1 MLILEKNLI
10 IIRSLA
16 QIIVTAMSENN
27 KLDRFNPETLPSYF
41 DKLSKEQ
48 QDLYLSKLANDN
60 ADLVNY
66 ARKKVA
72 DSKTAE
78 NDMYVDLNYLSRLET
93 ENKMINVKR
102 TYETGSGKMDINI
115 KGGDRKLIIPIVITI
130 AIVVIVVFFIV
141 FTK

>member
-1 MLILEKNLI
+1 
-10 IIRSLA
+10 
-16 QIIVTAMSENN
+16 MSENN

>member
-1 MLILEKNLI
+1 LLILEKNLI

>member
-1 MLILEKNLI
+1 M
-10 IIRSLA
+10 
-16 QIIVTAMSENN
+16 TENN

-48 QDLYLSKLANDN
+48 QELYLSKLATDN
-60 ADLVNY
+60 ADLMTY
-66 ARKKVA
+66 AQKKVA

-78 NDMYVDLNYLSRLET
+78 HDMHVDLNYLSRLET

-141 FTK
+141 FAK